1 MHSAENTESGLTIG
15 KIVAVNFRTAEVF
28 KKYGID
34 FCCKGNRLLVDVC
47 KEKKLDFAAIEEEV
61 LVVMEA
67 LQSIPEDQYKSMPLD
82 ELATHIESSHHTYV
96 RQSIPVLLG
105 YLNKINKVHGD
116 RHPELDEIYQLFDG
130 CATELTHHMVKEE
143 TILFPAIKKMAE
155 AARNNH
161 TIPPFF
167 FGSLQNPINM
177 MEQEHTVEGDRLF
190 RIAALSNNFIAPAD
204 GCTTYNVAFQKL
216 QEFQN
221 DLFQH
226 IHLENNILFP
236 KSIELEKVV
245 EFS

>member
-1 MHSAENTESGLTIG
+1 MQISDSIESSLTIG

-47 KEKKLDFAAIEEEV
+47 REKNLDFAAIEDEV
-61 LVVMEA
+61 LRVMEA
-67 LQSIPEDQYKSMPLD
+67 SQSIPEDQYRSMPLD
-82 ELATHIESSHHTYV
+82 ELVTHIQSKHHTYV

-116 RHPELDEIYQLFDG
+116 RHPELDEIYQLFDA

-143 TILFPAIKKMAE
+143 TILFPAIIKIAE
-155 AARNNH
+155 ADRKGHA
-161 TIPPFF
+161 IQPFF

-177 MEQEHTVEGDRLF
+177 MEHEHTVEGDRLF
-190 RIAALSNNFIAPAD
+190 RIAALSNNFTAPAD

-216 QEFQN
+216 QEFQD
-221 DLFQH
+221 DLFLH

-236 KSIELEKVV
+236 KSIELEKVIV
-245 EFS
+245 IR